1 MAKKKIKDEI
11 KKVPNKPIVES
22 NDFNVTK
29 EIFRCWTDIEY
40 YAKKYCK
47 VWDKKN
53 ARHVPFK
60 LLPTQRKVIEGF
72 ENHRKNLV
80 LKYRQGGISTITQ
93 LFLSHLILS
102 SSDKKIAIVAHQKS
116 LAINFLKE
124 TTDFIS
130 NLPEWLQI
138 KPTKKD
144 TNDYKIYFNNIQI
157 RAFSADANAI
167 RGFSPDILVIDEAA
181 YLENASEFWTS
192 AVGSLSAGG
201 EIILISTPAGLDSLY
216 WATYDSAIKG
226 ENDFNVVEI
235 KWWEDSRF
243 NSDLRFKRGKDG
255 EDVIDDVWLDELD
268 KNGDKV
274 LNFEKCIELT
284 RLGYEPTSKWYE
296 AICAS
301 YNGDPKRIA
310 SELNNKFLGSAGN
323 WLAEEYI
330 VAQETKY
337 VIPPIRYENHDNGFW
352 IWVDPDPNKTYVLGV
367 DVSDGNTGDYS
378 SIEIFDAET
387 FEQVA
392 EYQGKISQED
402 LGDLVFKYGSRYNN
416 GFVVMDVTGG
426 RGSVSILILMER
438 GYKNIYYT
446 DNKNK
451 SIKDK
456 LSSFVD
462 ENDKGTPGYVIGS
475 APQRRVIL
483 TEMESLLRNEVVKVK
498 SSRLINEIKTFV
510 WNEAKQRFDHMRS
523 THDDL
528 LFGYVIGISG
538 LNKSNGNDSEKMLA
552 IASNWTVGV
561 NTVYERSGNDVNG
574 DKNKEKNDLNTWMST
589 DFNVSNNNTYKSMFL
604 GNNNY
609 DNMVKKYQYY
619 FLKGMK

>member
-1 MAKKKIKDEI
+1 MAKKKISEK
-11 KKVPNKPIVES
+11 PNVTKTITPIVEE
-22 NDFNVTK
+22 FNVTT
-29 EIFRCWTDIEY
+29 EILRCWSDIEY
-40 YAKKYCK
+40 YAKKYCR

-53 ARHVPFK
+53 AKHVPFK
-60 LLPTQRKVIEGF
+60 LLPTQRKVIYGF
-72 ENHRKNLV
+72 ENFKKNLV

-124 TTDFIS
+124 TTDLIN
-130 NLPEWLQI
+130 NLPEFLQI

-144 TNDYKIYFNNIQI
+144 TNDYKIYYNNIQI

-216 WATYDSAIKG
+216 WATYDGAINGK
-226 ENDFNVVEI
+226 NDFNVIEI
-235 KWWEDSRF
+235 KWWEDTRF
-243 NSDLRFKRGKDG
+243 NSDLKFKRGKDG
-255 EDVIDDVWLDELD
+255 EDVISDIWFEELD

-274 LNFEKCIELT
+274 LDYEKCIGLT
-284 RLGYEPTSKWYE
+284 KDGYEPTSTWYE

-330 VAQETKY
+330 VAHETKH
-337 VIPPIRYENHDNGFW
+337 VVKPIRYENHDNGFW
-352 IWVDPDPNKTYVLGV
+352 IWKDPEPDKRYVLGI
-367 DVSDGNTGDYS
+367 DVSDGNTGDFS
-378 SIEIFDAET
+378 TIEIFDAET
-387 FEQVA
+387 FEQCA
-392 EYQGKISQED
+392 EYQGKIAQED
-402 LGDLVFKYGSRYNN
+402 LGDLVYKYGMRYNH
-416 GFVVMDVTGG
+416 GLVVMDVTGG
-426 RGSVSILILMER
+426 RGSVSLLILMER

-451 SIKDK
+451 SIKEKVSDY
-456 LSSFVD
+456 VD
-462 ENDKGTPGYVIGS
+462 GSEKGTPGYVIGS

-483 TEMESLLRNEVVKVK
+483 TEMENLLRNEIVKIK
-498 SSRLINEIKTFV
+498 SSRLLTEIKTFV
-510 WNEAKQRFDHMRS
+510 WNEQKQRFDHMRS
-523 THDDL
+523 AHDDL
-528 LFGYVIGISG
+528 LFAYVIGIAG
-538 LNKSNGNDSEKMLA
+538 LNKNNGSESEKALS
-552 IASNWTVGV
+552 IASNWSIGV
-561 NTVYERSGNDVNG
+561 AKVYEKSGTEQVIEEPNKIKELSLWLSTTNNAYNNG
-574 DKNKEKNDLNTWMST
+574 YQSI
-589 DFNVSNNNTYKSMFL
+589 FASNNQ
-604 GNNNY
+604 Y
-609 DNMVKKYQYY
+609 DNMLRKYQYLL
-619 FLKGMK
+619 FKKLD